1 MEQIMSKDKS
11 IVCLDTQIHN
21 NLEVNALK
29 WLSEERDLI
38 ESVFLALRTKRKQNV
53 TSLRMVAA
61 VILSLAKNQINKFKW
76 DFQQALPDCDV

>member
-21 NLEVNALK
+21 NLEVNALE

-38 ESVFLALRTKRKQNV
+38 ESVFLALRTKRK
-53 TSLRMVAA
+53 
-61 VILSLAKNQINKFKW
+61 
-76 DFQQALPDCDV
+76 